1 MRGTVLGAVLGN
13 IQGGDSQGVHFQNLS
28 SRKQTAN
35 NYVQDNLSDKRKVKA
50 DCEHF
55 LMVTQER
62 ENSFP
67 FPGSVAEPPVIKGK
81 LTIES

>member
-1 MRGTVLGAVLGN
+1 MLGN

-35 NYVQDNLSDKRKVKA
+35 NYVQESLSDKSKVRA
-50 DCEHF
+50 DGEPS
-55 LMVTQER
+55 LTVTR
-62 ENSFP
+62 DRGDGFP
-67 FPGSVAEPPVIKGK
+67 FPSPVAEPSVIKGK